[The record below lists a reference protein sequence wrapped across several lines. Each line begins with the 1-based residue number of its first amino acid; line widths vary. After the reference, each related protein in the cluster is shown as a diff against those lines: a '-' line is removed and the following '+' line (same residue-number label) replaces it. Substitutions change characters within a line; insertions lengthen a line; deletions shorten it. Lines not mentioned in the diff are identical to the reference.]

1 MQQTTEKMN
10 FFGFDDYLG
19 ESFLRDFNLH
29 SEQCSELL
37 QAAACELL
45 TQCMCEIRKCGKNK
59 FTDLSDEEIRKMC
72 FPQILRSNF
81 LLQVVGLAGYWY
93 NDLEYAVKTELMRI
107 GIKTLIAD
115 PEGSQEHTSDTIYDW
130 IEKKTGIKF
139 G

>member
-1 MQQTTEKMN
+1 MQQTVKMDS
-10 FFGFDDYLG
+10 FGVDESLG

-81 LLQVVGLAGYWY
+81 LLQVMGLVGYWY
-93 NDLEYAVKTELMRI
+93 NDLEYVVKTELMRI

-115 PEGSQEHTSDTIYDW
+115 PEGSPKCTSDIIYDW
-130 IEKKTGIKF
+130 IEKKTGVKF
-139 G
+139 E